1 MPVALI
7 TGATAG
13 IGAVFADT
21 LAAEGKD
28 LVLVARD
35 ADRLAERADEL
46 RTRHGVRVE
55 TLTADLATGQGR
67 AAVERR
73 LADVPVD
80 MLVNNAGLGLSG
92 EFWTADVE
100 TLQRQLDVNV
110 TAVLRL
116 TRAAVP
122 GMRERGG
129 GDIVNVSSVAG
140 FFSGRGSTYTASKAW
155 VTSFSDGLAS
165 ALHGSGVRVLAL
177 CPGFTHTEFHERAG
191 LEKSGPGVLWL
202 DARRV
207 VDEALAD
214 LRAGRVVSVPG
225 KRYKILAAV
234 GRLLPRG
241 VIRRLGGRFAGR
253 DRT

>member
-21 LAAEGKD
+21 LAAEGTD
-28 LVLVARD
+28 LVLVARN
-35 ADRLAERADEL
+35 ADRLAERTDEL

-55 TLTADLATGQGR
+55 TLTADLATEAGR

-73 LADVPVD
+73 LTDSPVD

-100 TLQRQLDVNV
+100 ALQRQLDVNV

-165 ALHGSGVRVLAL
+165 ALRGSGVRVLAL
-177 CPGFTHTEFHERAG
+177 CPGFTHTEFHQRAG
-191 LEKSGPGVLWL
+191 LDKSGPGVLWL

-214 LRAGRVVSVPG
+214 LRAGRVVSVPS
-225 KRYKILAAV
+225 KRYKIVAAV

-241 VIRRLGGRFAGR
+241 VVRRLGGRFAGR

>member
-46 RTRHGVRVE
+46 RTRHDVRVE
-55 TLTADLATGQGR
+55 PLTADLATEAGR
-67 AAVERR
+67 AAVEQR
-73 LADVPVD
+73 LTDAPVD

-100 TLQRQLDVNV
+100 ALQRQLDVNV

-191 LEKSGPGVLWL
+191 LDKSGPGVLWL

-214 LRAGRVVSVPG
+214 LRAGRVVSVPS
-225 KRYKILAAV
+225 KRYKIVATV

-241 VIRRLGGRFAGR
+241 VVRRLGGRFAGR